1 MGVGNNVLIF
11 NHRQFKIFHI
21 IDRSR
26 AKVVP
31 TTFNLKLRIRIRI
44 LGLGPPPY
52 PSQSQISEKLANL
65 IEKVEMKTKTL
76 IATLIRILLSCFGLL
91 EVRERWLGF

>member
-1 MGVGNNVLIF
+1 MNSYSCFFLI
-11 NHRQFKIFHI
+11 IF
-21 IDRSR
+21 RSTPN
-26 AKVVP
+26 VVP
-31 TTFNLKLRIRIRI
+31 TTFNLMLRIRIRI
-44 LGLGPPPY
+44 LGLGSPPY
-52 PSQSQISEKLANL
+52 LSQSQISEKLANL

>member
-11 NHRQFKIFHI
+11 NHRQFKIFLI
-21 IDRSR
+21 IDRSTP
-26 AKVVP
+26 KVVP

-44 LGLGPPPY
+44 LGLGSPPY